1 MEVLRTFRAMG
12 RADPMQFWRDMHAV
26 HGDTISLKLGPL
38 NIWFFASPEAIYEVF
53 VTQNRMMRKGL
64 AYSGLRKL
72 LGDGLITNDRENWTT
87 QRQRLNPVFSPGA
100 INNYAGS
107 VHDACEAGMAEL
119 KALAESGKPVDF
131 GYAMTRLTMRI
142 ISLAAF
148 GIDLTRGHDEIVDA
162 FEYAFAF
169 IADITA
175 DPVRLPLF
183 VPTAENRKFK
193 HALAVIDGFL
203 DELIDQSRS
212 QSKPGGMS
220 GTIFSALEGND
231 RKMLRDEVITLY
243 FAGFETTA
251 RTMTFLMH
259 QLPEH
264 PKVLAQL
271 RKEAAGLSRPGGRD
285 SVAHLL
291 PAATEVV
298 NEALRLYPPVAMMAR
313 QPNEDCV
320 IDGYSV
326 KANSLVIVCPFLAQ
340 RNETWWPAREAF
352 APSPANP
359 LSERLLHRGAV
370 APFGAGARMCLG
382 KHFAMAEMALA
393 IAMIARDFDWRLEDP
408 SPIELEFHGTLR
420 PARPVI
426 GQLSVR

>member
-1 MEVLRTFRAMG
+1 MEVLSTFRAMG
-12 RADPMQFWRDMHAV
+12 RADPLQFWRDKHAV
-26 HGDTISLKLGPL
+26 YGDTISLKLGPL
-38 NIWFFASPEAIYEVF
+38 NIWFFASPEAIYEIF
-53 VTQNRMMRKGL
+53 VTQNRVMRKGIG
-64 AYSGLRKL
+64 YSGLRKL
-72 LGDGLITNDRENWTT
+72 LGNGLITNDRKNWTT

-119 KALAESGKPVDF
+119 RALAESGKPVDL
-131 GYAMTRLTMRI
+131 GHAMTRLTMRI

-148 GIDLTRGHDEIVDA
+148 GVDLTRGHDDIVDA

-169 IADITA
+169 VADITA
-175 DPVRLPLF
+175 DPVRPPLF
-183 VPTAENRKFK
+183 VPTRPNRKFQ

-259 QLPEH
+259 ALPQH
-264 PKVLAQL
+264 PQMLKRL
-271 RKEAAGLSRPGGRD
+271 REEATGLSRPGEQDTVTRM
-285 SVAHLL
+285 L
-291 PAATEVV
+291 PVATEVV

-313 QPNEDCV
+313 QPNEDCI

-340 RNETWWPAREAF
+340 RNETWWPAGESF
-352 APSPANP
+352 APSPDKP
-359 LSERLLHRGAV
+359 LSERLLHRGAF

-382 KHFAMAEMALA
+382 KHFAMVEMALA
-393 IAMIARDFDWRLEDP
+393 TAMIVRDFNWQLEDSAP
-408 SPIELEFHGTLR
+408 MGLEFHGTLR
-420 PARPVI
+420 PGKPVS
-426 GQLSVR
+426 GRLSVR

>member
-38 NIWFFASPEAIYEVF
+38 AIWFFASPEAIYEVF
-53 VTQNRMMRKGL
+53 VTQNRIMRKGL

-131 GYAMTRLTMRI
+131 GHAMTRLTMRI

-175 DPVRLPLF
+175 DPVRPPLF
-183 VPTAENRKFK
+183 VPTRENRKFK

-264 PKVLAQL
+264 PQVLEQL

-285 SVAHLL
+285 SVANLL

-320 IDGYSV
+320 IDGYPV

-340 RNETWWPAREAF
+340 RNEAWWPAGEAF
-352 APSPANP
+352 APSPETP
-359 LSERLLHRGAV
+359 LSGRLLHRGAF

-382 KHFAMAEMALA
+382 KHFAMVEMALA

>member
-12 RADPMQFWRDMHAV
+12 RADPLQFWRDKHAM

-38 NIWFFASPEAIYEVF
+38 NICFFASPEAIYEVF
-53 VTQNRMMRKGL
+53 VTQNRIMRKGL

-72 LGDGLITNDRENWTT
+72 LGDGLITNDRNNWTT

-119 KALAESGKPVDF
+119 KGLAESGKPVDL
-131 GYAMTRLTMRI
+131 GHAMTRLTMRI

-193 HALAVIDGFL
+193 HALAIIDDFL

-264 PKVLAQL
+264 PQILEQL
-271 RKEAAGLSRPGGRD
+271 RGEAAGLSRPGGQD
-285 SVAHLL
+285 SVAHML
-291 PAATEVV
+291 PVATEAV

-320 IDGYSV
+320 IDGYAV

-340 RNETWWPAREAF
+340 RNETWWPAGEAF
-352 APSPANP
+352 APSPEMP
-359 LSERLLHRGAV
+359 LSGRLLHRGAF

-382 KHFAMAEMALA
+382 KHFAMVEMALA

-408 SPIELEFHGTLR
+408 SPMMLEFHGTLR
-420 PARPVI
+420 PARPVV